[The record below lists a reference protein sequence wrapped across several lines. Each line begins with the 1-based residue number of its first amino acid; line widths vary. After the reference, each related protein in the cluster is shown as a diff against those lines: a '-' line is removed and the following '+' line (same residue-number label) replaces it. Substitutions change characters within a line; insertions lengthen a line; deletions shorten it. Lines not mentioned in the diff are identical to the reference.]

1 MSSPALD
8 YHFIALNTADILRAL
23 HTNHIVCVY
32 LMQQNGKNKEN
43 WAKNIKNAWK
53 LSDFVGKWVA

>member
-32 LMQQNGKNKEN
+32 LMQQNDKNKEMRVET
-43 WAKNIKNAWK
+43 IINAWK
-53 LSDFVGKWVA
+53 LPDFGEKWAA